1 MAERPI
7 FISMPDSDEL
17 VKEIFFQIHW
27 HSGFARVQKEK
38 NIEELHAAAALHG
51 LRNLLEIS
59 TKSKSERGRH
69 LSAFYMTAD
78 TKSHGTIKLELAFQ
92 GSKVFE
98 RGGPFTDLYGTADT
112 EIGHAKRDPRLQES
126 GKLVG
131 FRFEGFDFPLEPKT
145 AFYDWLY
152 ISFLKN
158 FTDWAPKL
166 YAYGGF
172 TDVEFNPHRS
182 INCQARS
189 CALFLALMRRNLLD
203 RAVESPQ
210 AFFDLLTSFDYRPQ
224 LRADHG
230 GQPALFSGSPSTLQ
244 PDRDSYR

>member
-7 FISMPDSDEL
+7 FVSTPDSEEL
-17 VKEIFFQIHW
+17 VKEIYFQIHW

-38 NIEELHAAAALHG
+38 NIEELHAVAALDG
-51 LRNLLEIS
+51 YRDLLEIS
-59 TKSKSERGRH
+59 TKSNSERGRH
-69 LSAFYMTAD
+69 LSAFHMTAD
-78 TKSHGTIKLELAFQ
+78 TKAYGTIKLELAFQ

-98 RGGPFTDLYGTADT
+98 RGGPFTDLYRKGEK
-112 EIGHAKRDPRLQES
+112 EIGEAKRDPRLQNS
-126 GKLVG
+126 GSLIG

-158 FTDWAPKL
+158 FRDWAPKL

-189 CALFLALMRRNLLD
+189 CALFLSLMRRNLLD
-203 RAVESPQ
+203 KAVESPQ
-210 AFFDLLTSFDYRPQ
+210 AFIALLSGFDYSPQ
-224 LRADHG
+224 LRAEHG
-230 GQPALFSGSPSTLQ
+230 GQPPLFSAPSKAMQ
-244 PDRDSYR
+244 PR

>member
-7 FISMPDSDEL
+7 FISTPDSDDL

-27 HSGFARVQKEK
+27 HSGFARVQKDRNVEA
-38 NIEELHAAAALHG
+38 LHAAAALDG
-51 LRNLLEIS
+51 YRDLLEIS

-69 LSAFYMTAD
+69 LSAFHMTAD
-78 TKSHGTIKLELAFQ
+78 TKAYGTIKLELAFQ

-98 RGGPFTDLYGTADT
+98 HGGPFTDLYRKGEK
-112 EIGHAKRDPRLQES
+112 EIGEAKRDPRLQNS
-126 GKLVG
+126 GNLIG

-145 AFYDWLY
+145 VFYDWLY
-152 ISFLKN
+152 ITFLKN
-158 FTDWAPKL
+158 FWDWAPKL

-189 CALFLALMRRNLLD
+189 CALFLSLMRRNLLD
-203 RAVESPQ
+203 KAVESPQ
-210 AFFDLLTSFDYRPQ
+210 AFIALLSDFDYRPQ
-224 LRADHG
+224 LRREHA
-230 GQPALFSGSPSTLQ
+230 GQPALFSAPSKTMQ
-244 PDRDSYR
+244 HR

>member
-7 FISMPDSDEL
+7 FVSTPESDDL

-38 NIEELHAAAALHG
+38 NIEELHAAAALDG
-51 LRNLLEIS
+51 YRDLLEIS

-69 LSAFYMTAD
+69 LSAFHMTAD
-78 TKSHGTIKLELAFQ
+78 TKAYGTIKLELAFQ

-98 RGGPFTDLYGTADT
+98 RGGPFTDLYRKGEK
-112 EIGHAKRDPRLQES
+112 EIGEAKRDPRLHNS
-126 GKLVG
+126 GNLIG

-145 AFYDWLY
+145 VFYDWLY

-158 FTDWAPKL
+158 FRDWAPKL

-189 CALFLALMRRNLLD
+189 CALFLSLMRRNLLEK
-203 RAVESPQ
+203 AVESPQ
-210 AFFDLLTSFDYRPQ
+210 AFITLLSDFDYRPQ
-224 LRADHG
+224 LRAEHG
-230 GQPALFSGSPSTLQ
+230 GQPPLLSAPSKAIQ
-244 PDRDSYR
+244 PR

>member
-7 FISMPDSDEL
+7 FVSTPDSDL

-38 NIEELHAAAALHG
+38 NIEELHAAAALDG
-51 LRNLLEIS
+51 YRDLLEIS
-59 TKSKSERGRH
+59 TKSTSERGRH
-69 LSAFYMTAD
+69 LSAFHMTAE
-78 TKSHGTIKLELAFQ
+78 TKAYGAIKLELAFQ

-98 RGGPFTDLYGTADT
+98 RGGPFTDLYRKGEK
-112 EIGHAKRDPRLQES
+112 EIGEAKRDPRLQNS
-126 GKLVG
+126 GNLIG

-152 ISFLKN
+152 ISFLKD
-158 FTDWAPKL
+158 FRDWAPKL

-189 CALFLALMRRNLLD
+189 CALFLSLMRRNLLD
-203 RAVESPQ
+203 KAIESPQ
-210 AFFDLLTSFDYRPQ
+210 AFIALLSDFDYRPQ
-224 LRADHG
+224 LRAEHE
-230 GQPALFSGSPSTLQ
+230 GQPPLFSAPSKAMQ
-244 PDRDSYR
+244 PR

>member
-1 MAERPI
+1 
-7 FISMPDSDEL
+7 MPDSDEL

-38 NIEELHAAAALHG
+38 NIEELHAAAALAG
-51 LRNLLEIS
+51 YRDLLEIS

-69 LSAFYMTAD
+69 LSAFHMTAD
-78 TKSHGTIKLELAFQ
+78 TKDYGTIKLELAFQ

-98 RGGPFTDLYGTADT
+98 RGGPFTDLYRKEEK
-112 EIGHAKRDPRLQES
+112 EIGEAKRDPRLQNS
-126 GKLVG
+126 GNLIG

-158 FTDWAPKL
+158 FRDWAPKL

-189 CALFLALMRRNLLD
+189 CALFLSLMRRNLLD
-203 RAVESPQ
+203 KAIESPQ
-210 AFFDLLTSFDYRPQ
+210 AFIALLSDFDYKPQ
-224 LRADHG
+224 LRAEHG
-230 GQPALFSGSPSTLQ
+230 GQPPLFAAPSKAMQ
-244 PDRDSYR
+244 PR